1 MFAKTLCTC
10 VIKREGVSR
19 HLEDSPSMSMREL
32 TGIVVEYL
40 PFRRRRRQSKATAT
54 KPANTTAPPIAIPDL
69 AQVDNFLEL
78 GMGVVVVLEVAVVVV
93 VVAKVEE
100 TDEEDA
106 TTAVVDGELE
116 SRHEVSLLDCETMR
130 FETILG

>member
-1 MFAKTLCTC
+1 
-10 VIKREGVSR
+10 
-19 HLEDSPSMSMREL
+19 MREL

-93 VVAKVEE
+93 VVANVEE

-130 FETILG
+130 FGTILG